1 MIPPDQGPLLTHYTR
16 LALQRI
22 DQLEAALKISEA
34 KLRASD
40 AMLRDTQQRLL
51 GLTREIKVARKQV
64 LSTVACLPCRR
75 ALALPSSLWRSS
87 SRSSSS
93 AASLCHQTACTA

>member
-64 LSTVACLPCRR
+64 LSTVPACPVVAPWPYPLRFGAGFQPGVV
-75 ALALPSSLWRSS
+75 
-87 SRSSSS
+87 
-93 AASLCHQTACTA
+93 QYGIV